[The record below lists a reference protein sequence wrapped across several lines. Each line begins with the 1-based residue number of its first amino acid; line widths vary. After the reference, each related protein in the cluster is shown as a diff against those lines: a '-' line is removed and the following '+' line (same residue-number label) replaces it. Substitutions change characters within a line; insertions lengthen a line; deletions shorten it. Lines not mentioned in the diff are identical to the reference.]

1 MSEEILDRNIEDPKS
16 ESGFTEKAND
26 LITNGYETDV
36 MSYIGDAWQIVK
48 SNMGMFIGYA
58 LLYTLGSVIVSFIP
72 FIGSLA
78 FNVISPALAVGFAIV
93 AKKIK
98 YNEDYEFKNFFDG
111 FQNFGQLFVLGLIGG
126 LLTLVGMMFFV
137 IPGIYLAV
145 AYSFGSFIV
154 VFAGKEFWGSLE
166 FSRKIIS
173 KKWFNF
179 FGFGMLLFLI
189 NILGMLCLGI
199 GLFVTWPLSAVAM
212 WVAYDRIIG
221 SNVRD

>member
-1 MSEEILDRNIEDPKS
+1 MSEEILDLNIEDSKT
-16 ESGFTEKAND
+16 ERGFTERAND
-26 LITNGYETDV
+26 LIANSYETDV
-36 MSYIGDAWQIVK
+36 MSYIGEAWGIVK

-58 LLYTLGSVIVSFIP
+58 LLYALGSVIASFIP
-72 FIGSLA
+72 VIGSFA
-78 FNVISPALAVGFAIV
+78 FNVISPALAIGFAIV

-98 YNEDYEFKNFFDG
+98 YNEEYEFKNFFDG
-111 FQNFGQLFVLGLIGG
+111 FQNFGQLFVVGLVGG
-126 LLTLVGMMFFV
+126 LLALLGMVFLL

-179 FGFGMLLFLI
+179 FGFGLLLVLI
-189 NILGMLCLGI
+189 NILGLLCLGV
-199 GLFVTWPLSAVAM
+199 GLLVTWPLSAVAM

-221 SNVRD
+221 SNTRD